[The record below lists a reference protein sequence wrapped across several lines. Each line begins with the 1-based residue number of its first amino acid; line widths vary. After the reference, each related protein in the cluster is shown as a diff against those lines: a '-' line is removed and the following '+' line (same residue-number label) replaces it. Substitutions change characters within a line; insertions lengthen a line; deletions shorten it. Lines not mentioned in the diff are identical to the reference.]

1 MSVAPFL
8 TPLLL
13 LLGTAVAPIV
23 HDPVP
28 TTRVQRTQDIGHR
41 TWVPGVHQQGRRTR
55 RPYTYTLGRRMRRPY
70 TYSLSHPT
78 PNTQSPPPILPIAIE
93 KRLATALGLSIG
105 DTISLGSTPDV
116 VARRAVI
123 TAIHEPRPDPATVL
137 RGDYRLRLHLPDLA
151 ALLGAPDRVDRF
163 GLALH
168 PGADPAALSTRLNQ
182 GAVGFRA
189 EPSARIAAESSRT
202 FAVVSRFHRA
212 IGVISIVASAVF
224 LLCIMLLKVE
234 ARRKDT
240 AVMRLIGIRRRTI
253 VGALVLESSIVSVV
267 GSAMGVGLAW
277 LAGTVTNLYYQR
289 LFDTP
294 LVFSLLTPGIIGFGV
309 FLSVMLGIG
318 AGAVA
323 AARLSAVHP
332 LVLWRRG

>member
-1 MSVAPFL
+1 MIPAAFL
-8 TPLLL
+8 TLLALLL
-13 LLGTAVAPIV
+13 ETGAA
-23 HDPVP
+23 
-28 TTRVQRTQDIGHR
+28 
-41 TWVPGVHQQGRRTR
+41 
-55 RPYTYTLGRRMRRPY
+55 
-70 TYSLSHPT
+70 
-78 PNTQSPPPILPIAIE
+78 SPPPSQAQYPTPSAQYPAPSTRYPAPNSESPSPILPVSIE
-93 KRLATALGLSIG
+93 HRLATALGLSLG
-105 DTISLGSTPDV
+105 DTVSLGATPDEV
-116 VARRAVI
+116 SRRAVI
-123 TAIHEPRPDPATVL
+123 TAIHEPPPDPATVL
-137 RGDYRLRLHLPDLA
+137 RGEYRLRLHLPDLA

-163 GLALH
+163 GVALH
-168 PGADPAALSTRLNQ
+168 PGADPEALSTRLNQ

-253 VGALVLESSIVSVV
+253 FGALVLESSVVSLV
-267 GSAMGVGLAW
+267 GSAMGVLLAW
-277 LAGTVTNLYYQR
+277 MAGAVTNLYYQN

-294 LVFSLLTPGIIGFGV
+294 LVFSLLTPGIIAFGV
-309 FLSVMLGIG
+309 ALSVVLGIG

-323 AARLSAVHP
+323 AARLSAAQP
-332 LVLWRRG
+332 LLLWRRG